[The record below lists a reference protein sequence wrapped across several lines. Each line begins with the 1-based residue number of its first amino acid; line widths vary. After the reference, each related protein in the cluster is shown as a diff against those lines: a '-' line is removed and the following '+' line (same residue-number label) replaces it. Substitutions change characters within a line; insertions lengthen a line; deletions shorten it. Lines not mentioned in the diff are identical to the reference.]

1 MRQQYGALQHTHD
14 DTVRQLGDAT
24 DGLHRMRRERDE
36 GRHEIA
42 RQAGLVSD
50 AQARI
55 ATLDAQLAAARQ
67 DVLGVRRDLAA
78 ERERVGRLTQEL
90 EGLRRELAEGRERVA
105 QLMRES
111 LGLHRDLGE
120 ARERATG
127 LAREAAETRRTL
139 EAIESSRS
147 WRLTLPLRLLAGF
160 ARRIL
165 ASSAAPGASAPT
177 SARRPLKQRLMARA
191 VAYVRSDPERK
202 LRVVRVLRRFRPLD
216 RRLRAMVDRHVVQPA
231 EHEAAVEIVRERPLE
246 ATPRPAAHASAA
258 QRDASRRMHYLIEL
272 ENRLDALEARHRAE
286 TARLT
291 SELAQARGAATK
303 SPQRA

>member
-1 MRQQYGALQHTHD
+1 
-14 DTVRQLGDAT
+14 
-24 DGLHRMRRERDE
+24 MRRERDVA
-36 GRHEIA
+36 RREIA

-55 ATLDAQLAAARQ
+55 ATLDAQLASARE
-67 DVLGVRRDLAA
+67 DVLGLRRDLTA
-78 ERERVGRLTQEL
+78 ERARLAQES
-90 EGLRRELAEGRERVA
+90 EALRRELAEGHERVG

-111 LGLHRDLGE
+111 LALHRNLVE
-120 ARERATG
+120 TRERATI

-139 EAIESSRS
+139 EAIEGSRS
-147 WRLTLPLRLLAGF
+147 WRLTRPLRVLAGF
-160 ARRIL
+160 LRRVL
-165 ASSAAPGASAPT
+165 ASPGGSVASAPT
-177 SARRPLKQRLMARA
+177 SARRPFKQRFLVRA

-231 EHEAAVEIVRERPLE
+231 EHEAAVEIVRERPHGV
-246 ATPRPAAHASAA
+246 THRPAAYAGAA

-272 ENRLDALEARHRAE
+272 ENRLDALEARHREE

-291 SELAQARGAATK
+291 SELADARGAASK